1 MSMFNRD
8 EAFIC
13 ALKKNPNQ
21 RTNKDL
27 EIIFSRLH
35 RFEALSNLREQGLK
49 KLCAEVRYEWHDSN
63 EILYGK
69 DDPCTCWFILLSGS
83 IFIQGS
89 MFLRNTS
96 FGKRIPGTTSRG
108 CQCLVLEP
116 SEMIAIDYPEMHPPL
131 HTVRVPDLRNHSTSS
146 KSTLDSVAEA
156 NSSSVESSP
165 KQNVSR
171 KSSGTMANGQVQTD
185 NTSDISK
192 DSREYYINQEDSRS
206 QDDPEQDD
214 EDFLEEQEDSISL
227 HSSSSFVIKDLVTDV
242 LKKDISE
249 RNEDDHDVLL
259 EFTRSLQAFSNMTE
273 PTRRELC
280 KVMVFAHVDKA
291 GTELLKDNEALDSWS
306 VIINGQVQ
314 IVYPDSDENNDT
326 LLYMGES
333 FGVTPSMQT
342 QYHKGTMYTMVDD
355 CQFLCIAQEDYCN
368 VLHQGKE
375 NMENIMGEDGVVEM
389 VKEKREIEGGRKGHI
404 VIRGTP
410 ETLRAHLLE
419 ENSIDTTYAEDYLL
433 TYRAFSNEPI
443 KICNQLLEWFDRE
456 EFQAKVT
463 RVILLWVN
471 NHFNDF
477 ERDRHMMNLLEKF
490 EEKLQTCN
498 KTGQCKLF
506 NIACST
512 KAKSK
517 IITLSRSSNE
527 EDLGFSITGGTDGYP
542 IYILKV
548 TANSVAEEKG
558 LKRGDQLLNV
568 NGQNFEKLNME
579 RANAIL
585 RKNTDLTLTVKTNL
599 FAFKE
604 MMADIKNPQKK
615 REKAKKGKHENT
627 PVIAQILTMQPTK
640 ASRMPS
646 ITSEAEAYDGKTKK
660 ASIGNIGTV
669 AVTRMRKLSLAITR
683 MPVLPLVN
691 YRKFSETDAVA
702 KDDSFLSALK
712 NTKYQPGSAATVDGP
727 RSFRQAAAHSSSNPD
742 LLDPGCYVG
751 VENPSLAEVPEDV
764 IKVFRA
770 DQTYRFVFVNQ
781 DTTAEEAVRAA
792 CKEFGIAADSSKN
805 YSLCRVTVQNETF
818 VKQSKLPDT
827 WSKLSEIPLSAR
839 YYLKNNMES
848 EQLLPDEN
856 IPELLKEAN
865 YTFLDLNCFEVALH
879 LTLQDYERFKT
890 VEQTD
895 FIDDLFHLNEESL
908 TNFKSFEDLVNREL
922 FWVVSTLCLEPN
934 LLRRSKMLK
943 HFTKIAHHCKAL
955 KNLNSTFAIISGLG
969 YRAVSRMKASWEKVP
984 AKVQRT
990 FDDLQ
995 SLMDPSRNMS
1005 KYRTLLNELAAQ
1017 PPALPYIP
1025 VVKKDLTFLHLGNDT
1040 KVDDLVNFEKMRMIG
1055 REVRNVC
1062 RLCSADSSQ
1071 IISSAIAHNHEADRP
1086 SSNIY
1091 HTLTRK
1097 GRRSSFNNAR
1107 KMYEDAVNARRVKQ
1121 YMQQLDIEKDEDKL
1135 MEMSKQ
1141 VEPSSVSSAQTK
1153 RRNAGS
1159 ADSPSRSS
1167 KTLPGGQGLS
1177 ANAAKRSQGRNN
1189 SEPQI
1194 PVVPGMITQQNAR
1207 KKNPVS
1213 SFPKFG
1219 TTSPQAIRKLLAL
1232 SEESGDGGSSGSS
1245 KRGSLEQRRSGSASS
1260 RELSP
1265 ATSPYLSPRRD
1276 RDVTRSKGSI
1286 SSSDSGH
1293 SVAHE
1298 NSNRNNNKGR
1308 HDLSSSVS
1316 RASIQSK
1323 HLSHPPAL
1331 ASHSNSS
1338 SARSSIAS
1346 SSSLGISS
1354 TSLNAPGL
1362 SSSSSSH
1369 SLSPRSSPNHIMA
1382 SRGTHS
1388 NKSHHSTFRNSPV
1401 RSSSSS
1407 SADTI
1412 KSTGHG
1418 RPVSDRP
1425 VIMQGRSGSF
1435 GALSVTTVK
1444 SERLIPPGSS
1454 ERKMTGSSS
1463 SPSLS
1468 VRAAASQH
1476 HLILPNQFN
1485 PQLPRSPS
1493 MDSGVVSMGSLS
1505 ADSTRFLNSDP
1516 GEIFQ
1521 RPAHRSTVSLLSSE
1535 GFASQQSLQHI
1546 QGEGNSQS
1554 PVMRRHLRN
1563 MQHKQDDASKGNSRL
1578 SEGADGCVSAT
1589 TQRIVPGGPGA
1600 TPPRVTTSQTE
1611 NEGTDDIKQTFL
1623 SGSRGWGDAPLMR
1636 DKDPWPIE
1644 AMMPPGVAMPP
1655 LSWSSQSPADNMSSV
1670 GPNRSEFPRNQSQ
1683 KTIPNSPLSREFK
1696 GGGGDSV
1703 DGTMQYSPKKRAV
1716 SGTGAEIQQYYER
1729 LRLQERPNPPSTLN
1743 FRMGPSRSCD
1753 SKTPEAILEEKLLL
1767 ELQQQKPRLN
1777 KSFDSASSSVYYQSR
1792 NGRNQAPLCER
1803 HSASFGGLPPG
1814 YHDSSST
1821 PGTPVSSNLPM
1832 MHQLSLDS
1840 SDPSIRNSG
1849 MKGNFP
1855 SEYSNYPC
1863 SGNVCTKP
1871 GCKCPASRSIQEQ
1884 PNSAAIKRGFEFTS
1898 PGRTSSPK
1906 QNALPPDMRGKVPFR
1921 REGENMYM
1929 SDFGNP
1935 DPRTFV
1941 RARPDQG
1948 MYPNRDNIRLSEEDN
1963 VSGPFHCPKHGSPY
1977 INQHAGAHYKT
1988 SSPQAFHGLPEFS
2001 SLPLPPPLSG
2011 TPDAPEMHYR
2021 VDPRYNYRHQNHM
2034 NDISEKH
2041 VIAHTRSSSDISLHS
2056 SGYEFADS
2064 NTQNTSL
2071 KSIDNGQMYPSPID
2085 SYVDSP
2091 RLKGGYYRDSPN
2103 ETPQSLQTSRNSLSN
2118 VSINSTPKLHNSSAN
2133 PPVRRKSSEWAV
2145 TDLDKENNQQAMQ
2158 VWTSSSSST
2167 INASNDSSIGGKSNT
2182 STPSKDQPPPT
2193 QTVQKRKKPPPPLP
2207 PQRNSSYGATRQ
2219 LRLSSSTL
2227 SPLSS
2232 PPNSPTTPM
2241 AMMKISLSETH
2252 PQLVVKTMVNG
2263 PNLNSSDVPQ
2273 TTRSKPLVQSNGVV
2287 PNMTQSNMIRKDT
2300 SFHSESSFTSGR
2312 TLPSYNEA
2320 MNHISLQSS
2329 FSPSNSNLP
2338 SYQNYQDMR
2347 ETKEQTSQV

>member
-660 ASIGNIGTV
+660 GAGTLG
-669 AVTRMRKLSLAITR
+669 RRGLNK
-683 MPVLPLVN
+683 VN
-691 YRKFSETDAVA
+691 RVRSKMFQTKRDPSFREYLDQHGGMISETDAVA

-1219 TTSPQAIRKLLAL
+1219 IRSRSKSFSSLLNTYYSPSKTKKSSQQSPTSDDTTKSTDNTSESSLLLTNSYQSLRTLSGSNWSLLATVGNNKRITPLQLNTESRSASTCDLGKLANDDCFPIFSDIPILEHETRSLDGEMQLSIQDLSQIRQLGRAKHSRHLSRIKRKSLSFMPNINHLSLAPHPEIEVDLPPKIVSDSISKTNCESKISSPKRQLKTPETITTKPTKEPKNEKLKKTQKMDTLVDKNCNGNSVAKNEKKSAIPKSPKVGRDKSNKTKEKSRSLSRLLLPRSKSKPSLLEENQPKKSRSLTEVKIDKKNSKKKEPNSEIIKIETNKAVEKRKKHEAKNVKKDKESLSPNHVKTKTAVGNANNRTKLPPLPYGCTVDNSDKVANIKPSDVKSLRTPTKTRLSKGVCKKCLRNENVLQHESPQNTASVEQKSCDTSHKNILSRPYKSTLNRKLKTGIPSPDTPNGTLTRKSRLIPVPCPEIRSSPQTPVRSLSRSDSITSTKSTSSRQLSTIPTPSPRVRPKIPKPKELTTYSGLQIKTSAKLAIRRSTSLQEKVNSAPTLLSYKTKDNDECNNNYVFAHRPQTLFRPSQQSHLDPQELKIKLQKTFRMPDGTTRNDCIANGNHLSPEINIVENVKDGIASTRHKKHFELILAVQRK
-1232 SEESGDGGSSGSS
+1232 SEYSTNTIPRNSAKIKSNSVKSGSLIP
-1245 KRGSLEQRRSGSASS
+1245 KKVLA
-1260 RELSP
+1260 SP
-1265 ATSPYLSPRRD
+1265 AT
-1276 RDVTRSKGSI
+1276 
-1286 SSSDSGH
+1286 
-1293 SVAHE
+1293 
-1298 NSNRNNNKGR
+1298 
-1308 HDLSSSVS
+1308 
-1316 RASIQSK
+1316 
-1323 HLSHPPAL
+1323 
-1331 ASHSNSS
+1331 
-1338 SARSSIAS
+1338 
-1346 SSSLGISS
+1346 
-1354 TSLNAPGL
+1354 
-1362 SSSSSSH
+1362 
-1369 SLSPRSSPNHIMA
+1369 
-1382 SRGTHS
+1382 
-1388 NKSHHSTFRNSPV
+1388 
-1401 RSSSSS
+1401 
-1407 SADTI
+1407 
-1412 KSTGHG
+1412 
-1418 RPVSDRP
+1418 
-1425 VIMQGRSGSF
+1425 
-1435 GALSVTTVK
+1435 
-1444 SERLIPPGSS
+1444 ER
-1454 ERKMTGSSS
+1454 
-1463 SPSLS
+1463 
-1468 VRAAASQH
+1468 
-1476 HLILPNQFN
+1476 
-1485 PQLPRSPS
+1485 
-1493 MDSGVVSMGSLS
+1493 
-1505 ADSTRFLNSDP
+1505 RFL
-1516 GEIFQ
+1516 
-1521 RPAHRSTVSLLSSE
+1521 H
-1535 GFASQQSLQHI
+1535 
-1546 QGEGNSQS
+1546 
-1554 PVMRRHLRN
+1554 
-1563 MQHKQDDASKGNSRL
+1563 
-1578 SEGADGCVSAT
+1578 
-1589 TQRIVPGGPGA
+1589 
-1600 TPPRVTTSQTE
+1600 
-1611 NEGTDDIKQTFL
+1611 
-1623 SGSRGWGDAPLMR
+1623 
-1636 DKDPWPIE
+1636 
-1644 AMMPPGVAMPP
+1644 
-1655 LSWSSQSPADNMSSV
+1655 
-1670 GPNRSEFPRNQSQ
+1670 
-1683 KTIPNSPLSREFK
+1683 
-1696 GGGGDSV
+1696 
-1703 DGTMQYSPKKRAV
+1703 
-1716 SGTGAEIQQYYER
+1716 
-1729 LRLQERPNPPSTLN
+1729 
-1743 FRMGPSRSCD
+1743 
-1753 SKTPEAILEEKLLL
+1753 
-1767 ELQQQKPRLN
+1767 
-1777 KSFDSASSSVYYQSR
+1777 
-1792 NGRNQAPLCER
+1792 
-1803 HSASFGGLPPG
+1803 
-1814 YHDSSST
+1814 
-1821 PGTPVSSNLPM
+1821 
-1832 MHQLSLDS
+1832 
-1840 SDPSIRNSG
+1840 
-1849 MKGNFP
+1849 
-1855 SEYSNYPC
+1855 
-1863 SGNVCTKP
+1863 
-1871 GCKCPASRSIQEQ
+1871 
-1884 PNSAAIKRGFEFTS
+1884 
-1898 PGRTSSPK
+1898 
-1906 QNALPPDMRGKVPFR
+1906 
-1921 REGENMYM
+1921 
-1929 SDFGNP
+1929 
-1935 DPRTFV
+1935 
-1941 RARPDQG
+1941 
-1948 MYPNRDNIRLSEEDN
+1948 
-1963 VSGPFHCPKHGSPY
+1963 
-1977 INQHAGAHYKT
+1977 
-1988 SSPQAFHGLPEFS
+1988 
-2001 SLPLPPPLSG
+2001 
-2011 TPDAPEMHYR
+2011 
-2021 VDPRYNYRHQNHM
+2021 
-2034 NDISEKH
+2034 
-2041 VIAHTRSSSDISLHS
+2041 
-2056 SGYEFADS
+2056 
-2064 NTQNTSL
+2064 
-2071 KSIDNGQMYPSPID
+2071 
-2085 SYVDSP
+2085 
-2091 RLKGGYYRDSPN
+2091 
-2103 ETPQSLQTSRNSLSN
+2103 
-2118 VSINSTPKLHNSSAN
+2118 
-2133 PPVRRKSSEWAV
+2133 
-2145 TDLDKENNQQAMQ
+2145 
-2158 VWTSSSSST
+2158 
-2167 INASNDSSIGGKSNT
+2167 
-2182 STPSKDQPPPT
+2182 
-2193 QTVQKRKKPPPPLP
+2193 
-2207 PQRNSSYGATRQ
+2207 
-2219 LRLSSSTL
+2219 
-2227 SPLSS
+2227 
-2232 PPNSPTTPM
+2232 
-2241 AMMKISLSETH
+2241 
-2252 PQLVVKTMVNG
+2252 
-2263 PNLNSSDVPQ
+2263 
-2273 TTRSKPLVQSNGVV
+2273 
-2287 PNMTQSNMIRKDT
+2287 
-2300 SFHSESSFTSGR
+2300 
-2312 TLPSYNEA
+2312 
-2320 MNHISLQSS
+2320 
-2329 FSPSNSNLP
+2329 
-2338 SYQNYQDMR
+2338 
-2347 ETKEQTSQV
+2347 